1 MQRCW
6 PHHFEVD
13 QNSLTTEA
21 EFNAKSGLQ
30 TIAEMTD
37 FLFQVR
43 HNGLSFALANMMAT
57 TVFLLFRSFAVQTKY
72 LKPVIVSGLVTF
84 IAAYHYVRIFNWVD
98 AYDYATGFQN

>member
-1 MQRCW
+1 MLGGWPCSRHFRC
-6 PHHFEVD
+6 
-13 QNSLTTEA
+13 A
-21 EFNAKSGLQ
+21 GAKSGLQ
-30 TIAEMTD
+30 KVAEMTD

-84 IAAYHYVRIFNWVD
+84 IAAYHYVRIFNSWVD